1 MISTSSRIK
10 YIGASD
16 THHVMGNWDTATF
29 AKWWRQKQGIDTSSF
44 HSIYTDTGT
53 AFEHKIAEQIGMD
66 DIDRQIYI
74 DGINIR
80 VNLDGT
86 LDGEIIEIKTYKY
99 RPNWKPSKDYRSQV
113 QVEMWADKKKSAMVV
128 AYALEEDDYE
138 DWTRPVDAG
147 RLSYYPFDYDVDF
160 IIDYLPR
167 VIYLS
172 DCIDKGL
179 FPRKDAYESQLDEY
193 QRRAKDYYVND

>member
-1 MISTSSRIK
+1 MKELNEYWARRYASIMLRKRIFNAVLPAVLLALAVGQIYAFTIFST
-10 YIGASD
+10 
-16 THHVMGNWDTATF
+16 
-29 AKWWRQKQGIDTSSF
+29 
-44 HSIYTDTGT
+44 
-53 AFEHKIAEQIGMD
+53 KIAEQIGMD

-99 RPNWKPSKDYRSQV
+99 KPNWKPSKDYRSQV
-113 QVEMWADKKKSAMVV
+113 QVEMWADKKKSAMIV

-147 RLSYYPFDYDVDF
+147 RLSYHPFDYDVDF